1 MGYTTVEDRSGAVS
15 AAALL
20 ADRIT
25 ETGDSGGNGFAAGLL
40 LDQVMAE
47 AGVLEPRIARLALD
61 QADGDLARTVSLIK
75 AWSAVLPRL
84 GHDRCA
90 WDELLCRRRITP
102 AFAEPRGGQ
111 YLGASR
117 DYAQRL
123 LDVRPAPPTLEAPA
137 EPSAEQF
144 RDEPPESAPSSFPRA
159 VATLEAEGLVADP
172 EPRAEAVDLTR
183 RAAPR
188 ESRGALL
195 QVLSRADTGALVA
208 IGYTGIRGNQRQD
221 PTLLELRA
229 GTLPVRVQRPG
240 GDRFTVGH
248 IPAVLVEMGF
258 YRLHGGESD
267 RALTLGVG
275 ATTGR
280 LERRAI
286 AAAILDAGCARASL
300 EPPGHREICED
311 ADFLG
316 VALDG
321 QEASGFVEHL
331 KLPHHV
337 TFTSELDRL
346 RQARGARQ
354 TVRGGEDEP

>member
-1 MGYTTVEDRSGAVS
+1 MGYTVVDDRTGAVS

-20 ADRIT
+20 ADRTT
-25 ETGDSGGNGFAAGLL
+25 ETAAAGGHGLAAGLL

-47 AGVLEPRIARLALD
+47 AGIVEPAIARLAID
-61 QADGDLARTVSLIK
+61 QADGDLARAVSLIK
-75 AWSAVLPRL
+75 AWSAVLPRVA
-84 GHDRCA
+84 HDRCG

-123 LDVRPAPPTLEAPA
+123 LDLRPAALTLEG
-137 EPSAEQF
+137 
-144 RDEPPESAPSSFPRA
+144 DGEPPRDLPDRPAPSSFPRA
-159 VATLEAEGLVADP
+159 VTALEGEGLVAEP

-183 RAAPR
+183 QAAPR

-229 GTLPVRVQRPG
+229 GTLPVRVCRPG
-240 GDRFTVGH
+240 GGRFTAGH
-248 IPAVLVEMGF
+248 VPAVLAEMGF
-258 YRLHGGESD
+258 YRLHGGEPD

-275 ATTGR
+275 ATAGR

-286 AAAILDAGCARASL
+286 AAAILDAGCARAAL
-300 EPPGHREICED
+300 DPPGRREICED

-316 VALDG
+316 MVLDG

-346 RQARGARQ
+346 RQARRPQPGR
-354 TVRGGEDEP
+354 EEEP

>member
-1 MGYTTVEDRSGAVS
+1 MGYTTVDDRTGAVS

-20 ADRIT
+20 ADRVT
-25 ETGDSGGNGFAAGLL
+25 QTAEGGGDGFAAGLL

-47 AGVLEPRIARLALD
+47 AGIVEPGIARLALH
-61 QADGDLARTVSLIK
+61 QADGDLARAVSLIK
-75 AWSAVLPRL
+75 AWSAVLPRVA
-84 GHDRCA
+84 HDRCG

-123 LDVRPAPPTLEAPA
+123 LDVRPAPPSLEGDGEAP
-137 EPSAEQF
+137 P
-144 RDEPPESAPSSFPRA
+144 EPPGGPAPSSFPRA
-159 VATLEAEGLVADP
+159 VATLEAEGLVAEP
-172 EPRAEAVDLTR
+172 EPRAEAIDLTR

-195 QVLSRADTGALVA
+195 QVLSHADTGALVA

-229 GTLPVRVQRPG
+229 GTLPVRVGRPG
-240 GDRFTVGH
+240 GGPVTVGH
-248 IPAVLVEMGF
+248 VPAVLVEMGF
-258 YRLHGGESD
+258 YRLHGGEPD
-267 RALTLGVG
+267 RSLTLGVG
-275 ATTGR
+275 ATAGR

-300 EPPGHREICED
+300 DPPGHREICED

-346 RQARGARQ
+346 RQARQSGSGR
-354 TVRGGEDEP
+354 EDER

>member
-1 MGYTTVEDRSGAVS
+1 MGYTTVEDRTGAVS

-20 ADRIT
+20 ADRVT
-25 ETGDSGGNGFAAGLL
+25 ETAGPGGNGFAAGLL

-47 AGVLEPRIARLALD
+47 AGVFEPAIARLALD
-61 QADGDLARTVSLIK
+61 QADGDLARAVSLIK

-84 GHDRCA
+84 ANDRCG

-123 LDVRPAPPTLEAPA
+123 LEVRPGSPSLEGDGEAAPD
-137 EPSAEQF
+137 PS
-144 RDEPPESAPSSFPRA
+144 DHPAPSTFPRA

-172 EPRAEAVDLTR
+172 EPRADAIDLTR
-183 RAAPR
+183 HAVPR

-240 GDRFTVGH
+240 GGRFTVGDV
-248 IPAVLVEMGF
+248 PAVLVEMGF
-258 YRLHGGESD
+258 YRLHGGEPD

-275 ATTGR
+275 ATMGR

-286 AAAILDAGCARASL
+286 AAAILDAGCARASHD
-300 EPPGHREICED
+300 PPGHREVCED

-346 RQARGARQ
+346 RQARQSVSGQ
-354 TVRGGEDEP
+354 GDEQ